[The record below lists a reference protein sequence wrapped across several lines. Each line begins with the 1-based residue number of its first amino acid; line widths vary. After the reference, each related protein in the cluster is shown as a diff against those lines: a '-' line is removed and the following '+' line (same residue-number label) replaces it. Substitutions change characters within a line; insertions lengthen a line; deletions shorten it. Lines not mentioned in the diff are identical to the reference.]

1 MIPIVNDSL
10 NTEIENKLIGDKVK
24 KNLLLYGLKK
34 FNWFVYLVIN
44 RQADSM
50 YINSLIVK
58 KRGFTV
64 RRFVK
69 HVRIQDKNNNENN

>member
-58 KRGFTV
+58 AWFYCQTICKAC
-64 RRFVK
+64 
-69 HVRIQDKNNNENN
+69 